1 MNNKIGY
8 FIYRL
13 IYFVD
18 ILYFFLTKKHFLFLF
33 YDFIQKDSYIKKNIL
48 KKKINFF
55 IPNELTKWRVET
67 FFNKEPETIEWINS
81 FKNSKATIFW
91 DIGANIGLFSIY
103 NSLKNKKS
111 CTISFEP
118 STSNLKVLSRN
129 ISINNLKNINIF
141 PIALSDK
148 KNGFFMMNENKFV
161 DGGAL
166 NTFSE
171 RYNFEGKTF
180 KPEMNYNFYGT
191 NIEKLINDKF
201 LEIPSYI
208 KIDVDGI
215 EHLILKG
222 MGKYLKNKKIKSI
235 LVEIYENF
243 QFQFRTIISLMLK
256 NNFILLH
263 KKNNENF
270 FKYNSNH
277 KNTFNYIFIRK

>member
-1 MNNKIGY
+1 MNNKIGH

-180 KPEMNYNFYGT
+180 KPEMSYSFYGT

-235 LVEIYENF
+235 LVEINENF
-243 QFQFRTIISLMLK
+243 QFQFKTIISLMLK

>member
-55 IPNELTKWRVET
+55 IPNELTMWRVET

-235 LVEIYENF
+235 LVEINENF

>member
-1 MNNKIGY
+1 MNNKIGH

-180 KPEMNYNFYGT
+180 KPEMSYSFYGT

-222 MGKYLKNKKIKSI
+222 MGKYFFNVKK
-235 LVEIYENF
+235 
-243 QFQFRTIISLMLK
+243 
-256 NNFILLH
+256 
-263 KKNNENF
+263 
-270 FKYNSNH
+270 
-277 KNTFNYIFIRK
+277 

>member
-1 MNNKIGY
+1 MDINILSLKI
-8 FIYRL
+8 
-13 IYFVD
+13 
-18 ILYFFLTKKHFLFLF
+18 
-33 YDFIQKDSYIKKNIL
+33 IL

-235 LVEIYENF
+235 LVEINENF

>member
-1 MNNKIGY
+1 MNKKISH

-33 YDFIQKDSYIKKNIL
+33 YDFIQKDSYIKKYIL

-180 KPEMNYNFYGT
+180 KPEMNYNLYGT

-235 LVEIYENF
+235 LVEINENF
-243 QFQFRTIISLMLK
+243 QFQFKTIISLMLK

>member
-1 MNNKIGY
+1 M
-8 FIYRL
+8 
-13 IYFVD
+13 
-18 ILYFFLTKKHFLFLF
+18 
-33 YDFIQKDSYIKKNIL
+33 
-48 KKKINFF
+48 
-55 IPNELTKWRVET
+55 
-67 FFNKEPETIEWINS
+67 
-81 FKNSKATIFW
+81 
-91 DIGANIGLFSIY
+91 
-103 NSLKNKKS
+103 
-111 CTISFEP
+111 
-118 STSNLKVLSRN
+118 
-129 ISINNLKNINIF
+129 
-141 PIALSDK
+141 SDK

-235 LVEIYENF
+235 LVEINENF

>member
-18 ILYFFLTKKHFLFLF
+18 ILYFFLTKKNFLFLF

-235 LVEIYENF
+235 LVEINENF

>member
-235 LVEIYENF
+235 LVEINENF
-243 QFQFRTIISLMLK
+243 QFQFKTIISLMLK